1 MPKPKKFLT
10 DEQIEERA
18 AEVLDKHVLGARKS
32 PKLPIDIDTLTEC
45 DFRFRVSWKPIID
58 PPGCR
63 TYATLIPEAEPSLHV
78 ARLILNENF
87 REFLGEHP
95 EVERLTRG
103 HELCHW
109 VVHIDEGKLKS
120 GTLPFGS
127 PEPQVR
133 FHRMHYSANSL
144 NNEKKNRLAQFAFQD
159 ERAYRILK
167 KRESD
172 PEGSIEPAWMH
183 RQAEHFSACLLVPR
197 GPLFETLESGSDP
210 ALYGTIVAL
219 ANRFQ
224 VSRSVIQIRLLKL
237 GLIEEVGPGKFRN
250 RKVTSYFD
258 FNSKSIR
265 IK

>member
-10 DEQIEERA
+10 DEEIEERA
-18 AEVLDKHVLGARKS
+18 AAVLDEHVAGGRKS

-45 DFRFRVSWKPIID
+45 DFRFHVSWRPIID

-63 TYATLIPEAEPSLHV
+63 TYATLIPEAEPDLHV
-78 ARLILNENF
+78 ARLILNENY
-87 REFLGEHP
+87 RDFLGAHP

-120 GTLPFGS
+120 GILPFGS
-127 PEPQVR
+127 PEPPVR

-144 NNEKKNRLAQFAFQD
+144 TDEKKNRLAHFALQD

-167 KRESD
+167 KRESS

-197 GPLFETLESGSDP
+197 GSLFEALESGGDP
-210 ALYGTIVAL
+210 ALYRTRVDL
-219 ANRFQ
+219 ATKFQ
-224 VSRSVIQIRLLKL
+224 VSKTVIQIRLTKL
-237 GLIEEVGPGKFRN
+237 GIIEEVGPGKFRN

-258 FNSKSIR
+258 FSSGPLSN
-265 IK
+265 